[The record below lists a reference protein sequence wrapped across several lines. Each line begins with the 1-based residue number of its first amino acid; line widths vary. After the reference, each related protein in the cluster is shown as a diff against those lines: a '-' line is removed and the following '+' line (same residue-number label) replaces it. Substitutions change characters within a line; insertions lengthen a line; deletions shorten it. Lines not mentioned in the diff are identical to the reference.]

1 MALSMLFYS
10 CSNQDTLEP
19 SIVEEVYEL
28 NLYQDSYSAYG
39 YSIHW
44 SDKTISLEYS
54 IDGGSP
60 YSVGSPESGIK
71 AFTDKNPGLREEII
85 IDASGPNKDVRDT
98 ILVYTSPL
106 DAVTWEDNSISSSS
120 DENTLNIVTNHDI
133 SDLDFYVAELGSQ
146 DLNNPPSLN
155 ESNGTPSEDSWDNL
169 NEHEDRFTNLTD
181 EKPRDA
187 YYAYTVKY
195 TDSNGNYRFSTIEA
209 DIGIS
214 SNFKES
220 SELVISATTKQ
231 KNRIY
236 ISWNSYTG
244 DDFYSYQ
251 VWRSNTENFST
262 SDDNAEML
270 LEVSDSSVNRFE
282 DRRGIGSGT
291 WYYRV
296 VLKNIFGKESTS
308 SIEMGRAGM

>member
-1 MALSMLFYS
+1 
-10 CSNQDTLEP
+10 
-19 SIVEEVYEL
+19 EL

-60 YSVGSPESGIK
+60 YSVESPESGIK
-71 AFTDKNPGLREEII
+71 AFTDKNPGLKEEII

-133 SDLDFYVAELGSQ
+133 SELDFYVAELGSQ
-146 DLNNPPSLN
+146 ELNNPPSLN
-155 ESNGTPSEDSWDNL
+155 ESNGTPSDSWELLSFSNYT
-169 NEHEDRFTNLTD
+169 H
-181 EKPRDA
+181 EKPKDA
-187 YYAYTVKY
+187 YYAYTAKY

-214 SNFKES
+214 SNFK
-220 SELVISATTKQ
+220 
-231 KNRIY
+231 
-236 ISWNSYTG
+236 
-244 DDFYSYQ
+244 
-251 VWRSNTENFST
+251 
-262 SDDNAEML
+262 
-270 LEVSDSSVNRFE
+270 
-282 DRRGIGSGT
+282 
-291 WYYRV
+291 
-296 VLKNIFGKESTS
+296 
-308 SIEMGRAGM
+308 